1 MSAPAATLTLV
12 RYTPAAAVFGALH
25 MATQRRPLGREPGL
39 RFARL
44 LGTGGGIG
52 FSARPDL
59 LTWAL
64 FAAWE
69 SRDAWERFDVASP
82 VMRQYRERG
91 DEAYTVVLAPLSS
104 HGRWDGAEPFG
115 PLAGAPRQADDG
127 APVAVLTRATIR
139 TARALRFWA
148 RVPHVD
154 GTLRDHPDL
163 LASFGFGEV
172 PWLRQG
178 TLSVWRSAAAMRSW
192 AYAQG
197 GPHADVVHR
206 TRAERWYAEELFA
219 RFRPLGTRGTLRGA
233 DPLAGVLP
241 RV

>member
-25 MATQRRPLGREPGL
+25 MATQRRLLAREPGL

-59 LTWAL
+59 RTWAL

-69 SRDAWERFDVASP
+69 SRDAWERFDAASP

-91 DEAYTVVLAPLSS
+91 SEAYTVLLAPLSS

-115 PLAGAPRQADDG
+115 LPAPAARRPDDG

-139 TARALRFWA
+139 TLLTRPRWSSREVGALHSVVRAL
-148 RVPHVD
+148 
-154 GTLRDHPDL
+154 
-163 LASFGFGEV
+163 S
-172 PWLRQG
+172 
-178 TLSVWRSAAAMRSW
+178 
-192 AYAQG
+192 
-197 GPHADVVHR
+197 
-206 TRAERWYAEELFA
+206 
-219 RFRPLGTRGTLRGA
+219 
-233 DPLAGVLP
+233 DPKK
-241 RV
+241 R

>member
-1 MSAPAATLTLV
+1 MSAAVATLTLV
-12 RYTPAAAVFGALH
+12 RYTPASAVFGALH
-25 MATQRRPLGREPGL
+25 MATQRRLLAREPGL

-69 SRDAWERFDVASP
+69 SRDAWVRFDAASP
-82 VMRQYRERG
+82 VMAQYRARG
-91 DEAYTVVLAPLSS
+91 REAYTVVLAPLSS
-104 HGRWDGAEPFG
+104 HGRWDGAQPFG
-115 PLAGAPRQADDG
+115 PLADGPPRPDDQ

-139 TARALRFWA
+139 PARALRFWE

-154 GTLRDHPDL
+154 GTLRGHSDL

-172 PWLRQG
+172 PYLRQG
-178 TLSVWRSAAAMRSW
+178 TLSVWRSAAAMRAW
-192 AYAQG
+192 AYQEG
-197 GPHADVVHR
+197 GPHADVVQR
-206 TRAERWYAEELFA
+206 TRDERWYAEELFA
-219 RFRPLGTRGTLRGA
+219 RFRPLGTRGTLRGV
-233 DPLAGVLP
+233 DPLDGVLP
-241 RV
+241 QL